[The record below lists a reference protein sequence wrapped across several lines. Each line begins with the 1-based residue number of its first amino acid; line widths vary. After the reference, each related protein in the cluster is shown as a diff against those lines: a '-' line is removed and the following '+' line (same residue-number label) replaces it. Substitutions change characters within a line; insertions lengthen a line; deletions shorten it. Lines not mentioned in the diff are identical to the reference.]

1 MKVVNSDKFKGG
13 GENNE
18 EVNESIDRIRIIGWY
33 LLYSK
38 MVEKIFK
45 KEREVKTMKKLM
57 RVLIVLGSLVGICS
71 TVRW

>member
-38 MVEKIFK
+38 MVE
-45 KEREVKTMKKLM
+45 RLY
-57 RVLIVLGSLVGICS
+57 
-71 TVRW
+71 

>member
-1 MKVVNSDKFKGG
+1 MKKLMRVLIVLGSLVGICSTVRG

-38 MVEKIFK
+38 MVE
-45 KEREVKTMKKLM
+45 RLY
-57 RVLIVLGSLVGICS
+57 
-71 TVRW
+71 